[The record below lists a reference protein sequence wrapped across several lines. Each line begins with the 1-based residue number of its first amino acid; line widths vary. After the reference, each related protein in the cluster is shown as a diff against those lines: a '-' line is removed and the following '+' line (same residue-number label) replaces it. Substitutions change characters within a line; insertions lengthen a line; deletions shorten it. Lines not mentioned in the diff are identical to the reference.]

1 MAKFSFHKEQFK
13 TNDPV
18 WKAEREAL
26 FEKLLPI
33 IGSSKTKKNATLKR
47 YFLKGEWTL
56 HSEHDLSFVSKLF
69 FLPELT
75 KEHFYQVLNE
85 VPWEEGKLGFRKGFF
100 SRLLTGRLMNELAIT
115 DGLIE
120 DFYELAVDGLAQYSE
135 ESIEIKGIK
144 HARFPWHVDQ
154 RQHNGFFMFYLTI
167 AHEWLTNKQNQDKS
181 GLTHFMP
188 HWFSALSYLKWNG
201 YSTGGIR
208 ETILELFT
216 SIQHYI
222 PEHKINPA
230 AAQKQLFVDEFKRCV
245 LEHGLVKPELIEIWQ
260 EASENTEETW
270 AEHIYES
277 NKKDDPEAWLSY
289 ESGAFTPLCIRDN
302 KSIDNPCEKIISIL
316 TSNNFVDANDVFS
329 AKRIELTHLLTPECL
344 AEYRSFG
351 INTVE
356 GELTRIKLNDRFV
369 GTDKAEIYF
378 DIIKVTNLPNETAT
392 EVPRVWLLERPD
404 NHYVTFIARKY
415 CANRSYLVDAL
426 KYETGYQL
434 VRYFGYT
441 FDPIRPRAL
450 PVEPGDFAKYSEL
463 MVQPFYN
470 CDYLPFVFGTTAFLI
485 NANDDY
491 VYLN

>member
-1 MAKFSFHKEQFK
+1 M
-13 TNDPV
+13 
-18 WKAEREAL
+18 
-26 FEKLLPI
+26 
-33 IGSSKTKKNATLKR
+33 
-47 YFLKGEWTL
+47 KGEWTL
-56 HSEHDLSFVSKLF
+56 YSEYDLGFSEKFLL
-69 FLPELT
+69 LPEPSV
-75 KEHFYQVLNE
+75 HYYFQVLKE
-85 VPWEEGKLGFRKGFF
+85 IPWEEGKLGFRTGVLN
-100 SRLLTGRLMNELAIT
+100 LLLQGKLLNELSFEQS
-115 DGLIE
+115 LIE
-120 DFYELAVDGLAQYSE
+120 ELYATSVDGLKEYSE
-135 ESIEIKGIK
+135 ESIEIDGLV
-144 HARFPWHVDQ
+144 HNRFPFHVDQ
-154 RQHNGFFMFYLTI
+154 YQMSGFFMGYIYDSFD
-167 AHEWLTNKQNQDKS
+167 WLTQKQNQS
-181 GLTHFMP
+181 NVGLVYFMP
-188 HWFSALSYLKWNG
+188 HWFSALSYLKWKG
-201 YSTGGIR
+201 FTKGGMR
-208 ETILELFT
+208 KCILELFT
-216 SIQHYI
+216 VIQHYI
-222 PEHKINPA
+222 PEHKSNPA

-260 EASENTEETW
+260 EASENTEEKW
-270 AEHIYES
+270 VEHIYES

-302 KSIDNPCEKIISIL
+302 KSIDNPCEKIVSIL

-329 AKRIELTHLLTPECL
+329 VKRIELTHLLTPECL

>member
-33 IGSSKTKKNATLKR
+33 IGSSKKAQNASLKR
-47 YFLKGEWTL
+47 YFIKGEWTL
-56 HSEHDLSFVSKLF
+56 HSEYDLDFVTKLS
-69 FLPELT
+69 FLPELK
-75 KEHFYQVLNE
+75 KEHYFSVMKE
-85 VPWEEGKLGFRKGFF
+85 VPWEDGKREFRHVF
-100 SRLLTGRLMNELAIT
+100 LYWLMAGSQLNELSISDT
-115 DGLIE
+115 LID
-120 DFYELAVDGLAQYSE
+120 DFYTLSVDGLTHYSE
-135 ESIEIKGIK
+135 ESIEIEGIT
-144 HARFPWHVDQ
+144 HERFPWHVDREQ
-154 RQHNGFFMFYLTI
+154 TNGFFMRYLSV
-167 AHEWLTNKQNQDKS
+167 AHEWLTEKHNQSKS

-188 HWFSALSYLKWNG
+188 HWFSALSYLKWKG
-201 YSTGGIR
+201 FTKGGMR
-208 ETILELFT
+208 KRILELFT
-216 SIQHYI
+216 VIQHYI
-222 PEHKINPA
+222 PEHKSNPA
-230 AAQKQLFVDEFKRCV
+230 AAQKQLFVDEFKRWV
-245 LEHGLVKPELIEIWQ
+245 SEHGLVKPELIEIWQ
-260 EASENTEETW
+260 EASENTEEKW
-270 AEHIYES
+270 VEHIYES

-289 ESGAFTPLCIRDN
+289 ESGAFTPLCIRDK
-302 KSIDNPCEKIISIL
+302 KSIDNPCEKIVSIL
-316 TSNNFVDANDVFS
+316 TSNNFVNANDVLS

-344 AEYRSFG
+344 AEYRSFD

-426 KYETGYQL
+426 KYESGYQL

-450 PVEPGDFAKYSEL
+450 PVQPGDFARYSEL

-491 VYLN
+491 VYLY